1 MARIMDT
8 LSLYRA
14 RRLSCVE
21 AVELLGTC
29 ERHFGRSRPYL
40 ACPMES
46 SIRANIRLW

>member
-1 MARIMDT
+1 MICPDFTPEDRMARIMDT

-29 ERHFGRSRPYL
+29 KRHFRHLRY
-40 ACPMES
+40 AHE
-46 SIRANIRLW
+46 A